1 MRTMPGIL
9 MLLTVSVCLEACS
22 PRVPEVLAAASSVT
36 RREALEISRA
46 YTTMAWNGSAR
57 NIRHGEDKDGIRFA
71 AGADCSGFISRC
83 WRLDRPFSTRELP
96 ALCTLLPSW
105 EALRTGD
112 ILIAPG
118 CHALLFLQREGTAEN
133 KFPGSE
139 AAPRPVWKYG
149 EHVFSRPSLEKRGY
163 LPMRYRGMLLPRIPP
178 MPGPGTKSAPPSGN
192 GGAL

>member
-22 PRVPEVLAAASSVT
+22 HCVPEVLAAASSIT

-71 AGADCSGFISRC
+71 TGTDCSGFISRC

-139 AAPRPVWKYG
+139 AAPG
-149 EHVFSRPSLEKRGY
+149 
-163 LPMRYRGMLLPRIPP
+163 
-178 MPGPGTKSAPPSGN
+178 PSGN
-192 GGAL
+192 TGSMCSAAPAWRREATFP